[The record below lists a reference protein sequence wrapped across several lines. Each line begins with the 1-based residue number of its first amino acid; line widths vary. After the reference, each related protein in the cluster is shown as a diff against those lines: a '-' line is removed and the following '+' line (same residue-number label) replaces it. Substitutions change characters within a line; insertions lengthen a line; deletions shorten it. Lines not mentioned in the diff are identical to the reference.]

1 MKVTKFVAAGLLGAS
16 LLIAP
21 AANAATVVN
30 VDGTANASTNGSN
43 PVVVALGAG
52 TYNLSFTSGLYD
64 AFSRFSGSAGCDS
77 NGQNCSQGFENSIK
91 YVIDGITYSLGDG
104 AANGGIGPINPGDA
118 YYNTA
123 QLSLAKAAAYSAQ
136 FTLAAPGNVSFYI
149 FDDFLGDNRGGIS
162 LAVSAVPEPGTWA
175 MMLVGFGAIGATM
188 RRRRRVTA
196 IAQMA

>member
-1 MKVTKFVAAGLLGAS
+1 MKVTKFVAAGLLVAS

-91 YVIDGITYSLGDG
+91 YAIAPSLEGGEIFVHAGRAEGHLRVDVSDTGSGFEIDGVPEGHGLDNLRGRLVALFGG
-104 AANGGIGPINPGDA
+104 AADLSVHRAGDR
-118 YYNTA
+118 TVV
-123 QLSLAKAAAYSAQ
+123 SLK
-136 FTLAAPGNVSFYI
+136 
-149 FDDFLGDNRGGIS
+149 
-162 LAVSAVPEPGTWA
+162 VPA
-175 MMLVGFGAIGATM
+175 
-188 RRRRRVTA
+188 
-196 IAQMA
+196 